1 MEHSHRLHS
10 FVVSIVDFATFCFQI
25 IGYNEECIKLLAESM
40 LAVVTPVKVSNA
52 YLPSQP
58 MKSPSSG
65 DLLPYLPVY
74 PFKGDIPDLQEGSVQ
89 IPTFL
94 RYIQQ
99 YVNQYYSFNK
109 FRFVLQKNNL
119 SIHVLCARRCSWC

>member
-1 MEHSHRLHS
+1 MHS
-10 FVVSIVDFATFCFQI
+10 FVASIVDFATFCFQI

-65 DLLPYLPVY
+65 NLLPYLPVY
-74 PFKGDIPDLQEGSVQ
+74 PFKGDIPELQEGSVQ

-94 RYIQQ
+94 RYVLHH
-99 YVNQYYSFNK
+99 VNQYYSFNK
-109 FRFVLQKNNL
+109 FRFALQKNK
-119 SIHVLCARRCSWC
+119 SIYTCVVC